1 MIMVIAKFPKI
12 YHGREEEFRKWF
24 EWSNN
29 LLRETPGLISRKLAK
44 DRNENYIAIVE
55 FDSFD
60 SFKTMHSSN
69 KHKIIHERTSSL
81 FSGIPKPEFFEIINT
96 ISGL

>member
-12 YHGREEEFRKWF
+12 YYGREEEFRKWF

-69 KHKIIHERTSSL
+69 NHKMIHERTSLL
-81 FSGIPKPEFFEIINT
+81 FSGMPKPEFFEVIDAIA
-96 ISGL
+96 